1 MLLFVVKPEFHEAG
15 NVPNMVQIW
24 GSKQLLDSPIDA
36 LAVDPYVMCPGS
48 RDDASQGARIEV
60 QLARSSC

>member
-1 MLLFVVKPEFHEAG
+1 
-15 NVPNMVQIW
+15 MVQIW

-48 RDDASQGARIEV
+48 PLCQDLVRHSEATEITH
-60 QLARSSC
+60 